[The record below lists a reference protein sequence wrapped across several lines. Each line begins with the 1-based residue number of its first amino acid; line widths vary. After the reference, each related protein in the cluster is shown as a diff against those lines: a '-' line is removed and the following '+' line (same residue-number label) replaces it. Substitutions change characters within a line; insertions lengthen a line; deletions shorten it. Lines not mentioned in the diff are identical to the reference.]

1 MPRIRT
7 RRLTTIATLI
17 IIIAAIAAI
26 AMSKTEATMEI
37 EVGVNGDIGVVDTP
51 DPPSASPKILDSVGK
66 PRNYITQLIFEMENS
81 LIELQAKGLTVSKL
95 EEMAIFIY
103 ESMSIST
110 RNYHSV
116 QHVFDIINHDD
127 RLEQNPIAVLAA
139 CFHDCIYYHVDGG
152 LTLVQAVLLEGSYE
166 SSCQSSDD
174 AANVNAKAIDKFTAT
189 VREKGTENQGKSM
202 ILLQMVEVIFGYT
215 PGQNIRITNDGL
227 NEFLSAVVAVRM
239 LKDHLPIEILAQ
251 IACCIEATIPFR
263 QTDKDTGK
271 THMDRLHDSM
281 KEARELYNL
290 KLSDDDLVKS
300 VQRACLLSNSDVG
313 NFGTTDRL
321 YFLDNTWSLLPE
333 SNESLR
339 NEYVYSVDH
348 FHVALFKMYG
358 FFGFLKPAVVFHE
371 FQGVPSVPEI
381 HNLTQECSNNISFGK
396 TYVGAKLVAMSLVSA
411 VAVLTGGDAPI
422 SLFTGDLRATE
433 RRGSMLQENS
443 RASKR
448 QKQDQ
453 FQLSGPV
460 RSCDFFK
467 NKKLHDSEKP
477 PEEFIQNCTK
487 AVYEILAEGRR
498 SESSFDTK
506 RSPWSALLY
515 GYLGDEGLN
524 RILKEHTLY
533 PMTSDRAWALLRA
546 LPLKPV
552 NTIVQTISEQALSRT
567 EKICEVLSKLE
578 MEASSSSL

>member
-1 MPRIRT
+1 
-7 RRLTTIATLI
+7 
-17 IIIAAIAAI
+17 
-26 AMSKTEATMEI
+26 MSKTEATVDVHVCVNETDNK
-37 EVGVNGDIGVVDTP
+37 EVVP
-51 DPPSASPKILDSVGK
+51 RSSPKILDTSVK
-66 PRNYITQLIFEMENS
+66 PRNYITQLIFEMESS
-81 LIELQAKGLTVSKL
+81 LIELEATGLTISKL
-95 EEMAIFIY
+95 EEMAVFIY

-116 QHVFDIINHDD
+116 QHVFDIINHDG
-127 RLEQNPIAVLAA
+127 RLENNPIAVIAA

-152 LTLVQAVLLEGSYE
+152 LTPVQAVLLEGSYAISGQTADGGDE
-166 SSCQSSDD
+166 
-174 AANVNAKAIDKFTAT
+174 ANTFNAKRVHEFYAT
-189 VREKGTENQGKSM
+189 DNRGKENQDKSM
-202 ILLQMVEVIFGYT
+202 MLLQMVEVIFGYV
-215 PGQNIRITNDGL
+215 PGQSIQITNDGL

-263 QTDKDTGK
+263 QPDKETGK
-271 THMDRLHDSM
+271 THMDRLYENM
-281 KEARELYNL
+281 KEARQTYNL
-290 KLSDDDLVKS
+290 ELSDQDLVIS

-333 SNESLR
+333 TNESLR

-348 FHVALFKMYG
+348 FHVALYKMYG

-371 FQGVPSVPEI
+371 FRGVPAVPEMGR
-381 HNLTQECSNNISFGK
+381 LTQECSNNLAFGR

-433 RRGSMLQENS
+433 RQSSMLDGN

-448 QKQDQ
+448 QKQDK
-453 FQLSGPV
+453 FRLMGTV

-467 NKKLHDSEKP
+467 NKTLHNSQQP
-477 PEEFIQNCTK
+477 PEEYLQNCTQP
-487 AVYEILAEGRR
+487 VYEILAEGRR

-524 RILKEHTLY
+524 RILEEQTLY
-533 PMTSDRAWALLRA
+533 PMNVERAWRLLKV

-552 NTIVQTISEQALSRT
+552 NTIVQSISQQAFSRT

-578 MEASSSSL
+578 TEASTCSD